1 LNTFLHP
8 QFVIQEMI
16 GQRSRVAVYAINPH
30 PIAIAVGTNQAYFQI
45 VRCNFSNRSLLH
57 SSHNLIGC
65 AAGQKEVRYALD
77 CRSPLAARLVCSH
90 HVESMPNR
98 VIVFAIFAA
107 AMLFSTIREWSAPAA
122 CPRLPLLRS
131 NSDITRR

>member
-1 LNTFLHP
+1 
-8 QFVIQEMI
+8 MI
-16 GQRSRVAVYAINPH
+16 GQRSRVAINAINTH
-30 PIAIAVGTNQAYFQI
+30 PIAIAIGTDYADRQI
-45 VRCNFSNRSLLH
+45 VQRNFSNRSLIHL
-57 SSHNLIGC
+57 SHHPLD
-65 AAGQKEVRYALD
+65 ALPGE
-77 CRSPLAARLVCSH
+77 RNTERLALAARLVCSH
-90 HVESMPNR
+90 HVKSMPNR